1 MFRNISKKYMARK
14 SKSKENYA
22 CPKSAVKHRHLHLL
36 KDADAKLSLWVLSND
51 QVKMSW

>member
-1 MFRNISKKYMARK
+1 MFRNISKKYTARK
-14 SKSKENYA
+14 SKSNENHA
-22 CPKSAVKHRHLHLL
+22 FPHLL